1 MAQPGEYCK
10 VVDCVVYISSVANPK
25 KHTRKI
31 ECLESFAEGVRA
43 SGDSVVVEWEHRY
56 TPSRLAVMLGWA
68 TTNTGGRN
76 IDLRKQII
84 ADQRRQGFHTMCI
97 DASCWKYLDDHSSYL
112 RYSVG
117 GPFYDR
123 AEYANRNSTGTKWQE
138 ISQAL
143 NISLQPRQ
151 KNPDGYILICMQRDG
166 GFAMKTLDPIDWLK
180 NKIDQLRS
188 HTNRTILIRPHPG
201 AYRREDFEQFRS
213 KHYRQRLNVHVQD
226 QLSTSLV
233 DNLATAH
240 SAVFFN
246 SSSSVAA
253 ACAGIP
259 VFVDDSS
266 CVAWSVANHDIAKIE
281 TPAKFSR
288 EQWIWDLAAAHWSD
302 EDARQGRIYQ
312 KFLPYL
318 TSTVTSYT

>member
-1 MAQPGEYCK
+1 M
-10 VVDCVVYISSVANPK
+10 VDCVVYISSVANVR
-25 KHTRKI
+25 KHVRKI

-43 SGDSVVVEWEHRY
+43 TGHSVVTEWEHRY

-76 IDLRKQII
+76 IVLRKQII
-84 ADQRRQGFHTMCI
+84 ADQRRLGNHTMCI
-97 DASCWKYLDDHSSYL
+97 DASCWKYLDDQGSYL
-112 RYSVG
+112 RYSLN

-123 AEYANRNSTGTKWQE
+123 AEYANHNSTDAKWQE

-143 NISLQPRQ
+143 GVTLQGPQHNI
-151 KNPDGYILICMQRDG
+151 NGHILICMQRDG
-166 GFAMKTLDPIDWLK
+166 GFAMKTLSPMDWLQ
-180 NKIDQLRS
+180 NKIHEIRS
-188 HTNRTILIRPHPG
+188 VTQRAIHIRPHPG
-201 AYRREDFEQFRS
+201 KYNMQDFNAYSGRDAKRQNITLIDPSRS
-213 KHYRQRLNVHVQD
+213 RL
-226 QLSTSLV
+226 L
-233 DNLATAH
+233 DNLQNAH

-259 VFVDDSS
+259 VFVDDAS
-266 CVAWSVANHDIAKIE
+266 CVAWTVANHDIARIE
-281 TPAKFSR
+281 TPAEFSR
-288 EQWIWDLAAAHWSD
+288 EQWIYDLAAAHWSD

-318 TSTVTSYT
+318 TSTVTS